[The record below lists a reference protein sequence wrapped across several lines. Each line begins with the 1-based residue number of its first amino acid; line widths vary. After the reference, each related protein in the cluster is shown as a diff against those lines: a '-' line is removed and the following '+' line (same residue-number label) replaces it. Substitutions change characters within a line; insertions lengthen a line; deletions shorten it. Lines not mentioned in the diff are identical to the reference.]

1 MACTQAQI
9 QIGLSATFLSKDSFV
24 LHIQK
29 TMFPKEFRY
38 DKVKMPKYIKL
49 YSIAYSFDNMRE
61 AKIKTTSWGSNTY
74 SHVEYEK
81 SILKRKRSCENYLEV
96 VASISNMLCEDQL
109 EEGDK
114 YLIFASMKEMCIAI
128 KEKLTPIYKDLKVS
142 TYLSGDPR
150 SNIDSDIIISTLG
163 SAGTALDIPNLRRV
177 LMTTSVDSPVA
188 NKQALGRLRDLSSKG
203 KDVKFAYIYCEQLSK
218 QKQYH
223 HAKQKLFAESV
234 VYHKD
239 LYYSLKL

>member
-1 MACTQAQI
+1 
-9 QIGLSATFLSKDSFV
+9 L
-24 LHIQK
+24 
-29 TMFPKEFRY
+29 
-38 DKVKMPKYIKL
+38 
-49 YSIAYSFDNMRE
+49 
-61 AKIKTTSWGSNTY
+61 
-74 SHVEYEK
+74 
-81 SILKRKRSCENYLEV
+81 
-96 VASISNMLCEDQL
+96 
-109 EEGDK
+109 
-114 YLIFASMKEMCIAI
+114 CIAI